1 MTQNVFFLINFLPL
15 LFKIAFRSLSYIR
28 QRIVVYKAQDQL
40 LINFHVNKK
49 YNVTKKNKRQSNKK
63 EEREKERKKYK
74 IMNEI
79 NNKKAKKE
87 N

>member
-15 LFKIAFRSLSYIR
+15 LFKIAFRSLSSIR

-40 LINFHVNKK
+40 LINFRVNKK